1 MNALSGKK
9 SLVRRPAG
17 GRLLLIGFM
26 LLAFIVQG
34 YATQTHIHNES
45 VAAAGILVKNGGAPG
60 HENYPGN
67 DDPANCPICQQ
78 ILQSGQFVAP
88 AWQMP
93 LLVTLVVS
101 AIEFTIVAT
110 PRYDA
115 ISHSWRSR
123 GPPAR

>member
-1 MNALSGKK
+1 MNALSCKK
-9 SLVRRPAG
+9 SLIRRPAP

-45 VAAAGILVKNGGAPG
+45 FAAAGILVKSSGAPG
-60 HENYPGN
+60 HDNYPAN

-78 ILQSGQFVAP
+78 ILQAGQFVAP
-88 AWQMP
+88 TWLIP
-93 LLVTLVVS
+93 LLMTLAISV
-101 AIEFTIVAT
+101 IEFTILAV

-115 ISHSWRSR
+115 VSHNWRSR
-123 GPPAR
+123 GPPAH